1 VSAAITLAP
10 GTGLCHLPEPLALER
25 GGSLDPVHIAYECVG
40 DETLPLVVAL
50 GGISAG
56 RHVTST
62 ADDPRAGW
70 WEELVGPG
78 RALDTERCR
87 VLGIDWLAGRGAS
100 TGPANRTS
108 RASFPTLTT
117 GDQAAAL
124 AAVLDHLDVPRVHAI
139 VGASYGGM
147 VALAFAARWPERVQ
161 RLVVL
166 GAAHRT
172 HPFATA
178 LRVIQRD
185 IVRLGLRT
193 GTTDGALALARA
205 LAVTTYRTAA
215 EFAARFDAPVPA
227 AGAPARFP
235 VEAYLGHQ
243 GRTFAATFTPE
254 GYLCL
259 SESIDL
265 HDVDPAAVRVPT
277 TLVAF
282 DSDTLVPAAQVRAL
296 AAALDD
302 ATLHVLPSH
311 YGHDAFLKETAALT
325 PIVAGALAEES
336 RSPALPR
343 PGTDAHTNTN
353 SGTIAE
359 VVR

>member
-1 VSAAITLAP
+1 VSAAITLVP
-10 GTGLCHLPEPLALER
+10 GTGLCHVTEPLALER
-25 GGSLDPVHIAYECVG
+25 GGSLDTVHVAYECSG
-40 DETLPLVVAL
+40 EESLPLVVAL

-62 ADDPRAGW
+62 TDDPRPGW
-70 WEELVGPG
+70 WEDVAGPG
-78 RALDTERCR
+78 RAIDTERYR

-100 TGPANRTS
+100 TGPANLS
-108 RASFPTLTT
+108 ARAPFPSLTT
-117 GDQAAAL
+117 ADQAAAL
-124 AAVLDHLDVPRVHAI
+124 AAVLDHLDVARVHAI

-147 VALAFAARWPERVQ
+147 VALAFAARYSDRVE
-161 RLVVL
+161 RLVTL

-193 GTTDGALALARA
+193 GEGADALALARA
-205 LAVTTYRTAA
+205 LAVTTYRTAD

-235 VEAYLGHQ
+235 VEDYLAHQ
-243 GRTFAATFTPE
+243 GRTFAATFAPE

-265 HDVDPAAVRVPT
+265 HDVDPAAVTVPT

-282 DSDTLVPAAQVRAL
+282 ESDTLVPAAQVRAL
-296 AAALDD
+296 ADALVDP
-302 ATLHVLPSH
+302 TLHVIPSRF
-311 YGHDAFLKETAALT
+311 GHDAFLKEAAALT
-325 PIVAGALAEES
+325 PIVAHALAED
-336 RSPALPR
+336 RTPAAACVR
-343 PGTDAHTNTN
+343 TRTQTNTN
-353 SGTIAE
+353 TRTIAE